1 MATLWTFLYNN
12 DYIVMTDVG
21 GDDKIVQCLLEY
33 NAKVNIVD
41 QNNQT
46 PLMKAIE
53 GGHLECVKLLLN
65 YRADLTVRDKYG
77 NAPIHQAVKF
87 GRKDIIELFLRSG
100 VSINTHNQNGLTP
113 LHLAVEKHNLPLLQ
127 FLVQEGAEVDCTDIN
142 GRTALMMACES
153 GDAPMTEMLINF
165 GANLDICNN
174 DGRIPSTKGARLEAR
189 PDFKR
194 PSNSER
200 LFGNENTASDSGS
213 GDEDTGDDILE
224 GVFESSDEESKDR
237 GGTLSPVAR
246 RTHSSDE
253 AVLKRANCTY
263 DTTLPAR
270 SPTCLT
276 TLKETMQSSVDT
288 LGREKSKLPITLM
301 TETASMQEDSWNSDS
316 SEAKGEG
323 GRKKVNLA
331 AALSA
336 KLAKQAKTETEV
348 VVSPSPNRPV
358 EDAESWVDDVS
369 THRKVG
375 SPTDKPRGSSQSE
388 SSPWDSEA
396 EDNEVRE
403 ANEVSVSTLTQVS
416 ESSDKDLS
424 IMEEFSKVPV
434 PFGID
439 HPLGEAANRAV
450 TSNTQMIQKEENQ
463 VRLTSTRDLSPVDEQ
478 SDETFSTASKKT
490 AMSDQEGKQTSK
502 NHPIQSFIKWSSSE
516 PLHANSSQLK
526 KTDQEKSGNVTEL
539 TTSESDKTMS
549 IPVLPDHSPMPS
561 LSQTL
566 SRSVYMQPKV
576 SLASPP
582 HSEIDPTSPQPRRSR
597 SRSGKETAQSR
608 HMLSPSALPT
618 EVAECSVSRDE
629 VLETSEAESLQYQLM
644 QSIEALDREES
655 AQKALEEE
663 LNVAREEL
671 LTSTIAYREGS
682 CQAAAQSSQ
691 DFAELLA
698 KTKHL
703 QANLAEESNHRR
715 RLESLKQAMISQ
727 LAEKDEELSRIHST
741 CQDLVAELQH
751 VKTDLRAA
759 VNAKFQMQT
768 KFEEDMRILKQKAVK
783 EPQDHSTSPTF
794 QLQDEFKTSREKA
807 TQFATGNTLTSRLVM
822 KAQVELSRIRSDLID
837 SKIEVQNDMS
847 AIRNDLTRLQNVFL
861 RRIIMTSKNS
871 QLRFLEE
878 ENERLRSA
886 KRDLELLHEEGIAKY
901 EEKMALIQ
909 EESLSL
915 RNLESK
921 NVELLSENKTLRCD
935 LSAQCEK
942 VELLEES
949 MKGLESTLRKEK
961 DAVKNLKQDLI
972 RAGDKH
978 SETTA
983 LLMESRRREKDA
995 CKWVTR
1001 LLKSIKSLEQSSQA
1015 LHAHLKVV
1023 FFTKTTDEA
1032 PQSKTLSV
1040 EEVTTIVELIDALDL
1055 VQDDAKTC
1063 VTEARCAI
1071 PDLESVERETAEIDA
1086 QAFRMAIL
1094 PPNLD
1099 HSRSVEKYL
1108 VERILQAKNSEW
1120 SARQIVEQ
1128 QKQEI
1133 SRLNALNA
1141 STNKTRTVAT
1151 NTEYSSDVDSPNL
1164 QIAPR
1169 TITAKTSSPI
1179 GSFDNVFRGRHF
1191 ASSVA
1196 LPCFQCHD
1204 AEPQMKRLT
1213 WVANNTITDRSTALC
1228 APLEASRTDQLA
1240 FDQLQEE
1247 NERLQKQL
1255 AHFKSRKK
1263 TENRHGR
1270 RSSGGESSEVE
1281 SDSKARRKTFR
1292 QSSRCCRTNFH
1303 EADDV
1308 PTCEKLQRRI
1318 HELELERNRILV
1330 EKQVLEENARA
1341 EHRLADKLITQTL
1354 RRRRTRYSS
1363 IRHYSGRRDRRTR
1376 NSTESSY
1383 ASETSTERHAKRR
1396 KSHRKKASKS
1406 TPKASED
1413 GSSENEEI
1421 NVVPIGDL
1429 QPHKPTIRQKVS
1441 LLVGDSYAD
1450 KMNTKE
1456 LHSKKVFGVPS
1467 VTSLMLQKARLN
1479 LQAVE
1484 RDLQAHTATPDIN
1497 SSDYLEYLKKK
1508 YLM

>member
-1 MATLWTFLYNN
+1 MATLWTFLYSN
-12 DYIVMTDVG
+12 DYVVMTDVG

-87 GRKDIIELFLRSG
+87 GRKDIIELFLRNG

-174 DGRIPSTKGARLEAR
+174 DGRVPSTKDSRLEAR

-194 PSNSER
+194 PSNRKR
-200 LFGNENTASDSGS
+200 LFGNENTVSDSGS

-224 GVFESSDEESKDR
+224 GFFESSDEESKDR
-237 GGTLSPVAR
+237 GGTLSSVAR
-246 RTHSSDE
+246 GTHSSDE
-253 AVLKRANCTY
+253 AVLKRANCPY

-276 TLKETMQSSVDT
+276 NLNKTIQSSVDT
-288 LGREKSKLPITLM
+288 LGREKGKLPITLM
-301 TETASMQEDSWNSDS
+301 TETASLQDGSWNSNS
-316 SEAKGEG
+316 SEAKSEG

-358 EDAESWVDDVS
+358 EDTESWVDDVS

-375 SPTDKPRGSSQSE
+375 SPTDKPRGSSQFE

-434 PFGID
+434 PLGID
-439 HPLGEAANRAV
+439 HPLAEAVNRAV
-450 TSNTQMIQKEENQ
+450 TSNTQMIKSEENQ
-463 VRLTSTRDLSPVDEQ
+463 VRLTSTRDLSPTDEQ

-490 AMSDQEGKQTSK
+490 AMSDQEGKQTSG
-502 NHPIQSFIKWSSSE
+502 NHPIQSFIKSPSSE
-516 PLHANSSQLK
+516 SLHANSSQLEK
-526 KTDQEKSGNVTEL
+526 ADQEKSGNATEL
-539 TTSESDKTMS
+539 TTSESDETVS
-549 IPVLPDHSPMPS
+549 IPVLPDHSPIPS

-566 SRSVYMQPKV
+566 SRSVYMRPKV
-576 SLASPP
+576 SPAFPP

-618 EVAECSVSRDE
+618 KVAECSVSRDE
-629 VLETSEAESLQYQLM
+629 VLATSEAESLQYQLM

-698 KTKHL
+698 KTEHL

-741 CQDLVAELQH
+741 CQDLVAELQR
-751 VKTDLRAA
+751 VKMDLRDA
-759 VNAKFQMQT
+759 VHAKFQMQT
-768 KFEEDMRILKQKAVK
+768 KFEEDMRILKQKA
-783 EPQDHSTSPTF
+783 
-794 QLQDEFKTSREKA
+794 TSREKA
-807 TQFATGNTLTSRLVM
+807 TQFATENTLTSRLVM
-822 KAQVELSRIRSDLID
+822 KAQVELSRIRNDLID
-837 SKIEVQNDMS
+837 SKIEVQNGMS
-847 AIRNDLTRLQNVFL
+847 AIRDDLTRLQSVFL
-861 RRIIMTSKNS
+861 KRIIMTSKNP

-915 RNLESK
+915 RNFESE
-921 NVELLSENKTLRCD
+921 NVELMSENKTLRCD

-949 MKGLESTLRKEK
+949 MKGLESSLQKEK

-978 SETTA
+978 SETTT
-983 LLMESRRREKDA
+983 LLMESRKREEDA

-1001 LLKSIKSLEQSSQA
+1001 LFKSIKSLEQSSQA

-1023 FFTKTTDEA
+1023 FFTETTDAA

-1040 EEVTTIVELIDALDL
+1040 EEVTTIVELIDGLDS
-1055 VQDDAKTC
+1055 VQDAAKTC

-1071 PDLESVERETAEIDA
+1071 PDLESVERETAEIGA
-1086 QAFRMAIL
+1086 QALKMAKL

-1099 HSRSVEKYL
+1099 HTRSVEKYL

-1164 QIAPR
+1164 QMAPR

-1191 ASSVA
+1191 SSSVA

-1228 APLEASRTDQLA
+1228 APLEASRTDQLV
-1240 FDQLQEE
+1240 FDQLWEE

-1263 TENRHGR
+1263 SENRHER
-1270 RSSGGESSEVE
+1270 RSSGSESLEVE
-1281 SDSKARRKTFR
+1281 SDNEARRKTFR
-1292 QSSRCCRTNFH
+1292 QSSRCCRTDFH

-1308 PTCEKLQRRI
+1308 STREKLQRRI

-1363 IRHYSGRRDRRTR
+1363 LRHYSGRRDRRTGS
-1376 NSTESSY
+1376 STESFY

-1396 KSHRKKASKS
+1396 KGHRKKASKP
-1406 TPKASED
+1406 TPKATED

-1429 QPHKPTIRQKVS
+1429 QPYKPTIRPKVS

-1450 KMNTKE
+1450 KMNTRE
-1456 LHSKKVFGVPS
+1456 LHSTKVFGVPS

-1508 YLM
+1508 YLI